1 MKMAIEELGLDRV
14 LFSVDYPF
22 EECDDAA
29 SWFDACE
36 ISASE
41 REQIGRTNAAQLFG
55 LK

>member
-1 MKMAIEELGLDRV
+1 MSKPTPMGIDRV

-29 SWFDACE
+29 SWFDAAE
-36 ISASE
+36 ISESD
-41 REQIGRTNAAQLFG
+41 REQIGRKNAAQLFG